1 MVESTSSYE
10 PGREPVSKQP
20 SAPGPL
26 RRVGRWLVGV
36 DKPVPERSDAQVIAD
51 RERNYRWNF
60 AVNLGDGAAFWFG
73 YSFASSS
80 TILPLFVSKLTPS
93 PFALGLLAVLAQG
106 AWLLPQLFTAN
117 VVERLPRK
125 KPVVIRLG
133 LFLER
138 LPVWLLV
145 LAALLAS
152 KSAALGLAVFFIGY
166 AWHGL
171 GAGFVAT
178 AWQDLVA
185 RCFPVDRRGRLMG
198 TTMFI
203 GAGMGALGS
212 GFSAWLLT
220 SFDFP
225 TNFVYTFIIAA
236 AAITLSWFSLSLTR
250 EPVQPVK
257 APRRSNRQFWAGL
270 PHIVRQDHNFR
281 RYLIA
286 RLLMALGGM
295 GVGFVAVAAVT
306 RWQVPDS
313 TVGVFT
319 GVMLVGQTISNLAFG
334 WLADRYGHKI
344 SLEIG
349 ALASML
355 AFALA
360 WIAPAPAWFYAVFAL
375 LGVTMGAVIVSGILV
390 VMEFS
395 EPERRPTYVG
405 LANTGAGLVGMA
417 APLLGAALAG
427 VAYTWLFAV
436 SAAINLLALVLM
448 RWWVQEPRWA
458 NSAEGQ
464 AYAGSSNRST

>member
-1 MVESTSSYE
+1 
-10 PGREPVSKQP
+10 
-20 SAPGPL
+20 
-26 RRVGRWLVGV
+26 
-36 DKPVPERSDAQVIAD
+36 
-51 RERNYRWNF
+51 
-60 AVNLGDGAAFWFG
+60 
-73 YSFASSS
+73 
-80 TILPLFVSKLTPS
+80 
-93 PFALGLLAVLAQG
+93 
-106 AWLLPQLFTAN
+106 
-117 VVERLPRK
+117 
-125 KPVVIRLG
+125 
-133 LFLER
+133 
-138 LPVWLLV
+138 
-145 LAALLAS
+145 
-152 KSAALGLAVFFIGY
+152 
-166 AWHGL
+166 
-171 GAGFVAT
+171 
-178 AWQDLVA
+178 
-185 RCFPVDRRGRLMG
+185 MG

-220 SFDFP
+220 NFSFP

-236 AAITLSWFSLSLTR
+236 AAITLSWVFLALTR

-257 APRRSNRQFWAGL
+257 APRQSNRQFWAGL

-295 GVGFVAVAAVT
+295 GVGFVTVAAVA
-306 RWQVPDS
+306 RWHVPDS

-319 GVMLVGQTISNLAFG
+319 GVTLVGQTISNLTFG

-360 WIAPAPAWFYAVFAL
+360 WIAPNPAWFYAVFAL
-375 LGVTMGAVIVSGILV
+375 LGVTSGAIIVSGILV

-448 RWWVQEPRWA
+448 RWWVQEPRWT

-464 AYAGSSNRST
+464 AFAGSGSRTT